1 MQSLAAAA
9 SGGYCHIWLLLRLAA
24 FVFGRDSFSS
34 HSTSCVSSFTEGL
47 ENRWSVSKSPYVG
60 FVQQLSASTQ
70 TFYCFGFSPRTWQGF
85 TSSLAADLLSIS
97 CAAACRASSLAAD
110 SLSIFCA
117 AACRASLTG
126 LLCLTPAMYFIAF
139 RGEGNSLSLLT

>member
-24 FVFGRDSFSS
+24 FVFERDSFSS

-60 FVQQLSASTQ
+60 FVQQLSASSQ

-85 TSSLAADLLSIS
+85 TSSLAADSLPIS
-97 CAAACRASSLAAD
+97 RAAACRPARLPLTHCRSLVRR
-110 SLSIFCA
+110 LSCGDTSCQLDWVAMFDAGNIFH
-117 AACRASLTG
+117 
-126 LLCLTPAMYFIAF
+126 CLS
-139 RGEGNSLSLLT
+139 R